1 MAQQELI
8 KKYAVIGNPI
18 EHSLSPTIHEYF
30 AHKLNI
36 NLSYEKIFSD
46 VDKFELELKKFFE
59 GGGLGCNVTLPFKRD
74 AFLFT
79 EEKSDVAK
87 ITGVVNTIS
96 KKNGVY
102 FGDNTDGSGFIRDLK
117 KNIKFDIA
125 GKEVLILGAGGASMG
140 IIPNIFLEKPKSL
153 KIFNRTLENAKSL
166 VERFSSI
173 GNINYI
179 EKDDLIESKFDLII
193 NATSQGMNQKSFDF
207 TKRVFNDGSILYDLS
222 YGNASKNIKDWAIEN
237 KIQFFDGLGMLIEQA
252 ADSFLIWE
260 GERPN
265 MIEELKNILIKEL

>member
-18 EHSLSPTIHEYF
+18 KHSLSPTIHEYF
-30 AHKLNI
+30 AQKLNI

-87 ITGVVNTIS
+87 ITGAVNTIS

-153 KIFNRTLENAKSL
+153 KVFNRTLENAKSL

-173 GNINYI
+173 GTINYI
-179 EKDDLIESKFDLII
+179 EKGDLIESKFDLII
-193 NATSQGMNQKSFDF
+193 NATSQGMSQKSFDF

>member
-30 AHKLNI
+30 ARKLNI

-79 EEKSDVAK
+79 EEKSDIAK
-87 ITGVVNTIS
+87 ITGAVNTIS

-153 KIFNRTLENAKSL
+153 KVFNRTLENAKSL

-179 EKDDLIESKFDLII
+179 EKSDLIESKFDLII

>member
-18 EHSLSPTIHEYF
+18 KHSLSPTIHEYF

-59 GGGLGCNVTLPFKRD
+59 AGGLGCNVTLPFKRE

-79 EEKSDVAK
+79 EEQSDVAK
-87 ITGVVNTIS
+87 ITGAVNTIS

-153 KIFNRTLENAKSL
+153 RIFNRTLENAKSL

-179 EKDDLIESKFDLII
+179 EKSDLIESKFDLII

-207 TKRVFNDGSILYDLS
+207 TNRVFNDGSILYDLS

-265 MIEELKNILIKEL
+265 TIEELKNILIKEL

>member
-18 EHSLSPTIHEYF
+18 KHSLSPTIHEYF
-30 AHKLNI
+30 AQKLNI

-59 GGGLGCNVTLPFKRD
+59 GGGLGCNVTLPFKRE

-79 EEKSDVAK
+79 EEQSDIAK
-87 ITGVVNTIS
+87 ITGAVNTIS

-153 KIFNRTLENAKSL
+153 RIFNRTLENAKSL

-179 EKDDLIESKFDLII
+179 EKSDLVENKFDLII

-207 TKRVFNDGSILYDLS
+207 TNRVFNDGSILYDLS

-265 MIEELKNILIKEL
+265 TFEELKNILIKEL

>member
-18 EHSLSPTIHEYF
+18 KHSLSPTIHEYF

-59 GGGLGCNVTLPFKRD
+59 AGGLGCNVTLPFKRE

-79 EEKSDVAK
+79 EEQSDIAK
-87 ITGVVNTIS
+87 ITGAVNTIS

-153 KIFNRTLENAKSL
+153 RIFNRTLENAKSL

-179 EKDDLIESKFDLII
+179 EKSDLIESKFDLII

-207 TKRVFNDGSILYDLS
+207 TNRVFNDGSILYDLS

-265 MIEELKNILIKEL
+265 TIEELKNILIKEL

>member
-30 AHKLNI
+30 ARKLNI

-79 EEKSDVAK
+79 EEKSDIAK
-87 ITGVVNTIS
+87 ITGAVNTIS

-179 EKDDLIESKFDLII
+179 EKSDLIESKFDLII

-207 TKRVFNDGSILYDLS
+207 TNRVFNDGSILYDLS

>member
-30 AHKLNI
+30 ARKLNI

-59 GGGLGCNVTLPFKRD
+59 GGGLGCNVTLPFKRE

-87 ITGVVNTIS
+87 ITGAVNTIS

-153 KIFNRTLENAKSL
+153 KVFNRTLENAKSL

-173 GNINYI
+173 GTINYI
-179 EKDDLIESKFDLII
+179 EKGDLIESKFDLII
-193 NATSQGMNQKSFDF
+193 NATSQGMSQKSFDF

-265 MIEELKNILIKEL
+265 TFEELKNILIKEL

>member
-18 EHSLSPTIHEYF
+18 KHSLSPTIHEYF
-30 AHKLNI
+30 AQKLNI

-59 GGGLGCNVTLPFKRD
+59 AGGLGCNVTLPFKRE

-79 EEKSDVAK
+79 EEQSDIAK
-87 ITGVVNTIS
+87 ITGAVNTIS

-153 KIFNRTLENAKSL
+153 RIFNRTLENAKSL

-179 EKDDLIESKFDLII
+179 EKSDLVENKFDLII

-207 TKRVFNDGSILYDLS
+207 TNRVFNDGSILYDLS

-265 MIEELKNILIKEL
+265 TFEELKNILIKEL

>member
-18 EHSLSPTIHEYF
+18 EHSLSPIIHEYF

-59 GGGLGCNVTLPFKRD
+59 AGGLGCNVTLPFKRE

-79 EEKSDVAK
+79 EEQSDIAK
-87 ITGVVNTIS
+87 ITGAVNTIS

-153 KIFNRTLENAKSL
+153 RIFNRTLENAKSL

-179 EKDDLIESKFDLII
+179 EKSDLVENKFDLII

-207 TKRVFNDGSILYDLS
+207 TNRVFNDGSILYDLS

>member
-18 EHSLSPTIHEYF
+18 KHSLSPTIHEYF
-30 AHKLNI
+30 AQKLNI

-59 GGGLGCNVTLPFKRD
+59 AGGLGCNVTLPFKRE

-79 EEKSDVAK
+79 EEQSDIAK
-87 ITGVVNTIS
+87 ITGAVNTIS

-179 EKDDLIESKFDLII
+179 EKSDLVENKFDLII

-207 TKRVFNDGSILYDLS
+207 TNRVFNDGSILYDLS

-265 MIEELKNILIKEL
+265 TFEELKNILIKEL

>member
-18 EHSLSPTIHEYF
+18 KHSLSPTIHEYF
-30 AHKLNI
+30 AQKLNI

-59 GGGLGCNVTLPFKRD
+59 AGGLGCNVTLPFKRE

-79 EEKSDVAK
+79 EEQSDVAK
-87 ITGVVNTIS
+87 ITGAVNTIS

-153 KIFNRTLENAKSL
+153 RIFNRTLENAKSL

-179 EKDDLIESKFDLII
+179 EKSDLIESKFDLII

-207 TKRVFNDGSILYDLS
+207 TNRVFNDGSILYDLS

-265 MIEELKNILIKEL
+265 TFEELKNILIKEL

>member
-18 EHSLSPTIHEYF
+18 KHSLSPTIHEYF
-30 AHKLNI
+30 AQKLNI

-59 GGGLGCNVTLPFKRD
+59 AGGLGCNVTLPFKRE

-79 EEKSDVAK
+79 EEQSDIAK
-87 ITGVVNTIS
+87 ITGAVNTIS

-153 KIFNRTLENAKSL
+153 RIFNRTLENAKSL

-179 EKDDLIESKFDLII
+179 EKSDLVENKFDLII
-193 NATSQGMNQKSFDF
+193 NATSQGMNQKRFDF
-207 TKRVFNDGSILYDLS
+207 TNRVFNDGSILYDLS

-265 MIEELKNILIKEL
+265 TFEELKNILIKEL

>member
-59 GGGLGCNVTLPFKRD
+59 GGGLGCNVTLPFKSE

-87 ITGVVNTIS
+87 ITGAVNTIS

-179 EKDDLIESKFDLII
+179 EKSDLIESKFDLII

>member
-18 EHSLSPTIHEYF
+18 KHSLSPTIHEYF
-30 AHKLNI
+30 AQKLNI

-59 GGGLGCNVTLPFKRD
+59 AGGLGCNVTLPFKSE

-87 ITGVVNTIS
+87 ITGAVNTIS

-179 EKDDLIESKFDLII
+179 EKSDLIESKFDLII

-207 TKRVFNDGSILYDLS
+207 TKRVFHNGSILYDLS

>member
-1 MAQQELI
+1 
-8 KKYAVIGNPI
+8 
-18 EHSLSPTIHEYF
+18 
-30 AHKLNI
+30 
-36 NLSYEKIFSD
+36 
-46 VDKFELELKKFFE
+46 
-59 GGGLGCNVTLPFKRD
+59 
-74 AFLFT
+74 
-79 EEKSDVAK
+79 
-87 ITGVVNTIS
+87 
-96 KKNGVY
+96 
-102 FGDNTDGSGFIRDLK
+102 
-117 KNIKFDIA
+117 
-125 GKEVLILGAGGASMG
+125 MG

-179 EKDDLIESKFDLII
+179 EKSDLVESKFDLII

-265 MIEELKNILIKEL
+265 TIEELKNILIKEL